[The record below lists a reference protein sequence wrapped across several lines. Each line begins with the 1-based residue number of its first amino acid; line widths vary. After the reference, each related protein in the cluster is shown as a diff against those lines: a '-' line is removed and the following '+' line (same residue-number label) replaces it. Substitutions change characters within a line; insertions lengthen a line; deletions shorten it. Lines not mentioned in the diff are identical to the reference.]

1 MGQYYTYAWL
11 RVDGTP
17 YYIGKGSGGRAWRK
31 DKFSPP
37 PGRVLILKRNL
48 CELDAFKHEVYMIAV
63 YGRKDLGT
71 GILYNFTDGGEGTSG
86 RPCSEETR
94 LKISLTNSN
103 PSEVTRVKMSKA
115 STGRTHTRETRQKI
129 GETVSAKF
137 TGEGNPFFGK
147 THTETTRQ
155 KISEATSGDSTAT
168 HSCAATARENRPRP
182 RAGTVHRRPQRTRHS
197 GATCRHGWA
206 HPWRAGLLPWRR

>member
-17 YYIGKGSGGRAWRK
+17 YYIGKGSGSRAWRK

-37 PGRVLILKRNL
+37 PDRVLILKRNL
-48 CELDAFKHEVYMIAV
+48 CESDAFKHEVYMIAV

-71 GILYNFTDGGEGTSG
+71 GILHNFTDGGEGTSG

-129 GETVSAKF
+129 GQTVSARF

-155 KISEATSGDSTAT
+155 KISEATSGDRHPLYGVKGEDHT
-168 HSCAATARENRPRP
+168 HFGKKWWIN
-182 RAGTVHRRPQRTRHS
+182 VS
-197 GATCRHGWA
+197 GETLLQVECPGEGW
-206 HPWRAGLLPWRR
+206 RLGRK